1 MTCLSGS
8 ELQLWRREQ
17 LLGQQ
22 DQAAALDWLLELE
35 AGLRWRELQ
44 ASYLHPEAP
53 VQLDCSLQRLEQI
66 WQQHCQQQ
74 VPLQHLVGR
83 CPWRDFELEVS
94 PAVLIPRQETELLVE
109 LAMGCFEAS
118 DAPQRWADLGTG
130 SGCLA
135 VALARHWPSSCG
147 WAVDCSREA
156 LAVARRNA
164 AALGLLQCAAVQWCE
179 GLWWQPLQPLAG
191 QLDLVV
197 SNPPYIPSAVV
208 DGLEPVVRDH
218 EPRLALARHWPNSC
232 GWAVDCSAEALAVAQ
247 RNAAAL
253 RQRQCAALQW
263 CEGEWWQPLQ
273 PLAGQLDLVV
283 SNPPYIPLSLIHI

>member
-164 AALGLLQCAAVQWCE
+164 AALGLLQSAAVQWCE

-218 EPRLALARHWPNSC
+218 EPRLALDGGSDGLDALRLIIEAAPQMLAPG
-232 GWAVDCSAEALAVAQ
+232 GWLVLEHHHDQAAAVAELLGAAI
-247 RNAAAL
+247 RNVLEVCFWFYAFDHNGFQAS
-253 RQRQCAALQW
+253 Q
-263 CEGEWWQPLQ
+263 
-273 PLAGQLDLVV
+273 V
-283 SNPPYIPLSLIHI
+283 

>member
-164 AALGLLQCAAVQWCE
+164 AALGLLQSAAVQWCE

-218 EPRLALARHWPNSC
+218 EPRLALDGGSDGLDALRLIIEAAPQMLAPG
-232 GWAVDCSAEALAVAQ
+232 GWLVLEHHHDQAAAVDQLLCTAGLQERRQERDLEGQMRFAVA
-247 RNAAAL
+247 R
-253 RQRQCAALQW
+253 R
-263 CEGEWWQPLQ
+263 
-273 PLAGQLDLVV
+273 
-283 SNPPYIPLSLIHI
+283 SNP

>member
-83 CPWRDFELEVS
+83 CPWRDLELEVS

-135 VALARHWPSSCG
+135 VALARHWPSTSG

-164 AALGLLQCAAVQWCE
+164 AALGLLQGAAVQWCE

-218 EPRLALARHWPNSC
+218 EPRLALDGGSDGLDALRLIIEAAPQMLAPG
-232 GWAVDCSAEALAVAQ
+232 GWLVLEHHHDQAAAVDQLLGAAGLQERRQERDLEGQMRFAVA
-247 RNAAAL
+247 R
-253 RQRQCAALQW
+253 R
-263 CEGEWWQPLQ
+263 
-273 PLAGQLDLVV
+273 
-283 SNPPYIPLSLIHI
+283 SNP

>member
-22 DQAAALDWLLELE
+22 EQAAALDWLLELE

-164 AALGLLQCAAVQWCE
+164 AALGLLQSAALQWCE

-218 EPRLALARHWPNSC
+218 EPRLALDGGSDGLDALRLIIEAAPQMLAPG
-232 GWAVDCSAEALAVAQ
+232 GWLVLEHHHDQAAAVAELLG
-247 RNAAAL
+247 AAGL
-253 RQRQCAALQW
+253 QERRQERDL
-263 CEGEWWQPLQ
+263 EGQMRF
-273 PLAGQLDLVV
+273 AVV
-283 SNPPYIPLSLIHI
+283 RRSNP

>member
-147 WAVDCSREA
+147 WAVDCSAEA

-164 AALGLLQCAAVQWCE
+164 AALGLLQSAAVQWCE

-218 EPRLALARHWPNSC
+218 EPRLALDGGSDGLDALRLIIEAAPQMLAPG
-232 GWAVDCSAEALAVAQ
+232 GWLVLEHHHDQAAAVDQLLGAAGLQERRQERDLEGQMRFAVA
-247 RNAAAL
+247 R
-253 RQRQCAALQW
+253 R
-263 CEGEWWQPLQ
+263 
-273 PLAGQLDLVV
+273 
-283 SNPPYIPLSLIHI
+283 SNP

>member
-35 AGLRWRELQ
+35 AGLLWRELQ

-147 WAVDCSREA
+147 WAVDCSAEA

-164 AALGLLQCAAVQWCE
+164 AALGLLQSAAVQWCE

-218 EPRLALARHWPNSC
+218 EPRLALDGGSDGLDALRLIIEAAPQMLAPG
-232 GWAVDCSAEALAVAQ
+232 GWLVLEHHHDQAAAVAE
-247 RNAAAL
+247 L
-253 RQRQCAALQW
+253 LCAAGLQERRQERDL
-263 CEGEWWQPLQ
+263 EGQMRF
-273 PLAGQLDLVV
+273 AVARR
-283 SNPPYIPLSLIHI
+283 SNP

>member
-164 AALGLLQCAAVQWCE
+164 AALGLLQSAAVQWCE

-218 EPRLALARHWPNSC
+218 EPRLALDGGSDGLDALRLIIEAAPQMLAPG
-232 GWAVDCSAEALAVAQ
+232 GWLVLEHHHDQAAAVAE
-247 RNAAAL
+247 RLGAAGL
-253 RQRQCAALQW
+253 QERRQERDL
-263 CEGEWWQPLQ
+263 EGQMRF
-273 PLAGQLDLVV
+273 AVARR
-283 SNPPYIPLSLIHI
+283 SNP

>member
-164 AALGLLQCAAVQWCE
+164 AALGLLQSAAVQWCE

-218 EPRLALARHWPNSC
+218 EPRLALDGGSDGLDALRLIIEAAPQMLAPG
-232 GWAVDCSAEALAVAQ
+232 GWLVLEHHHDQAAAVAELLG
-247 RNAAAL
+247 AAGL
-253 RQRQCAALQW
+253 QERRQERDL
-263 CEGEWWQPLQ
+263 EGQVRF
-273 PLAGQLDLVV
+273 AVARR
-283 SNPPYIPLSLIHI
+283 SNP

>member
-164 AALGLLQCAAVQWCE
+164 AALGLLQGAAVQWCE

-218 EPRLALARHWPNSC
+218 EPRLALDGGSDGLDALRLIIEAAPQMLAPG
-232 GWAVDCSAEALAVAQ
+232 GWLVLEHHHDQAAAVDQLLGAAGLQERRPERDLEGQMRFAVA
-247 RNAAAL
+247 R
-253 RQRQCAALQW
+253 R
-263 CEGEWWQPLQ
+263 
-273 PLAGQLDLVV
+273 
-283 SNPPYIPLSLIHI
+283 SNP

>member
-164 AALGLLQCAAVQWCE
+164 AALGLLQSAAVQWCE

-218 EPRLALARHWPNSC
+218 EPRLALDGGSDGLDALRFIIEAAPQMLAPG
-232 GWAVDCSAEALAVAQ
+232 GWLVLEHHHDQAAAVDQLLGAAGLQERRQERDLEGQMRFAVA
-247 RNAAAL
+247 R
-253 RQRQCAALQW
+253 R
-263 CEGEWWQPLQ
+263 
-273 PLAGQLDLVV
+273 
-283 SNPPYIPLSLIHI
+283 SNP

>member
-35 AGLRWRELQ
+35 AGLLWRELQ

-53 VQLDCSLQRLEQI
+53 VQLRCSLQRLEQI

-83 CPWRDFELEVS
+83 CPWRDLELEVS

-109 LAMGCFEAS
+109 LAMGCFDAS
-118 DAPQRWADLGTG
+118 AGPQHWADLGTG
-130 SGCLA
+130 SGCVAL
-135 VALARHWPSSCG
+135 ALARHWPSSCG
-147 WAVDCSREA
+147 WAVDCSGEA
-156 LAVARRNA
+156 LAVAQRNA
-164 AALGLLQCAAVQWCE
+164 AALGLHHGAAVHWCE
-179 GLWWQPLQPLAG
+179 GLWWQPLQRVAG

-197 SNPPYIPSAVV
+197 SNPPYIPSSVV

-218 EPRLALARHWPNSC
+218 EPRLALDGGSDGLDALRLIIEAAPQMLAPG
-232 GWAVDCSAEALAVAQ
+232 GWLVLEHHHDQAAAVAELL
-247 RNAAAL
+247 AAAGL
-253 RQRQCAALQW
+253 QGRRQQRDL
-263 CEGEWWQPLQ
+263 E
-273 PLAGQLDLVV
+273 GQLRFAVARRC
-283 SNPPYIPLSLIHI
+283 NP

>member
-35 AGLRWRELQ
+35 AGLLWRELQ

-53 VQLDCSLQRLEQI
+53 LQLDCSLQRLEQI

-83 CPWRDFELEVS
+83 CPWRDLELEVS

-109 LAMGCFEAS
+109 LAMGCFDAS
-118 DAPQRWADLGTG
+118 AGPQHWADLGTG
-130 SGCLA
+130 SGCVAL
-135 VALARHWPSSCG
+135 ALARHWPSSCG
-147 WAVDCSREA
+147 WAVDCSGEA
-156 LAVARRNA
+156 LAVAQRNA
-164 AALGLLQCAAVQWCE
+164 AALGLHHGAAVHWCE
-179 GLWWQPLQPLAG
+179 GLWWQPLQPVAG

-197 SNPPYIPSAVV
+197 SNPPYIPSSVV

-218 EPRLALARHWPNSC
+218 EPRLALDGGGDGLDALRLIIEAAPQMLAPG
-232 GWAVDCSAEALAVAQ
+232 GWLVLEHHHDQAAAVAELL
-247 RNAAAL
+247 AAAGL
-253 RQRQCAALQW
+253 QERRQQRDL
-263 CEGEWWQPLQ
+263 E
-273 PLAGQLDLVV
+273 GQLRFAVARRC
-283 SNPPYIPLSLIHI
+283 NP

>member
-164 AALGLLQCAAVQWCE
+164 AALGLLQSAAVQWCE

-218 EPRLALARHWPNSC
+218 EPRLALDGGSDGLDALRLIIEAAPQMLAPG
-232 GWAVDCSAEALAVAQ
+232 GWLVVEHHHDQAAAVAELLG
-247 RNAAAL
+247 AAGL
-253 RQRQCAALQW
+253 QERRQERDL
-263 CEGEWWQPLQ
+263 EGQMRF
-273 PLAGQLDLVV
+273 AVARR
-283 SNPPYIPLSLIHI
+283 SNP

>member
-218 EPRLALARHWPNSC
+218 EPRLALDGGSDGLDALRLIIEAAPQMLAPG
-232 GWAVDCSAEALAVAQ
+232 GWLVLEHHHDQAAAVDQLLCAAGLQERRQERDLEGQMRFAVA
-247 RNAAAL
+247 R
-253 RQRQCAALQW
+253 R
-263 CEGEWWQPLQ
+263 
-273 PLAGQLDLVV
+273 
-283 SNPPYIPLSLIHI
+283 SNP

>member
-35 AGLRWRELQ
+35 AGLLWRELQ

-53 VQLDCSLQRLEQI
+53 VQLGCSLQRLEQI

-164 AALGLLQCAAVQWCE
+164 AALGLLQSASVQWCE

-218 EPRLALARHWPNSC
+218 EPRLALDGGSDGLDALRLIIEAAPQMLAPG
-232 GWAVDCSAEALAVAQ
+232 GWLVLEHHHDQAAAVDQLLGAAGLQERRQERDLEGQMRFAVA
-247 RNAAAL
+247 R
-253 RQRQCAALQW
+253 R
-263 CEGEWWQPLQ
+263 
-273 PLAGQLDLVV
+273 
-283 SNPPYIPLSLIHI
+283 SNP

>member
-22 DQAAALDWLLELE
+22 EQAAALDWLLELE

-53 VQLDCSLQRLEQI
+53 VPLDCSLQRLEQI

-164 AALGLLQCAAVQWCE
+164 AALGLLQSAAVQWCE

-218 EPRLALARHWPNSC
+218 EPRLALDGGSDGLDALRLIIEAAPQMLAPG
-232 GWAVDCSAEALAVAQ
+232 GWLVLEHHHDQAAAVAELLG
-247 RNAAAL
+247 AAGL
-253 RQRQCAALQW
+253 QERRQERDL
-263 CEGEWWQPLQ
+263 EGQMRF
-273 PLAGQLDLVV
+273 AVARR
-283 SNPPYIPLSLIHI
+283 SNP

>member
-164 AALGLLQCAAVQWCE
+164 AALGLLQSAAVQWCE

-218 EPRLALARHWPNSC
+218 EPRLALDGGSD
-232 GWAVDCSAEALAVAQ
+232 GLD
-247 RNAAAL
+247 AL
-253 RQRQCAALQW
+253 RLIIEAAPQMLAP
-263 CEGEWWQPLQ
+263 GLPLLQ
-273 PLAGQLDLVV
+273 PLRQHLEPFRRHGLERRATAKRICP
-283 SNPPYIPLSLIHI
+283 SRSLS

>member
-35 AGLRWRELQ
+35 AGLLWRELQ

-53 VQLDCSLQRLEQI
+53 VQLRCSLQRLEQI

-83 CPWRDFELEVS
+83 CPWRDLELEVS

-109 LAMGCFEAS
+109 LAMGCFDAS
-118 DAPQRWADLGTG
+118 AGPQHWADLGTG
-130 SGCLA
+130 SGCVAL
-135 VALARHWPSSCG
+135 ALARHWPSSCG
-147 WAVDCSREA
+147 WAVDCSGEA
-156 LAVARRNA
+156 LAVAQRNA
-164 AALGLLQCAAVQWCE
+164 AALGLHQRAAVHWCE
-179 GLWWQPLQPLAG
+179 GLWWQPLQRVAG

-197 SNPPYIPSAVV
+197 SNPPYIPSSVV

-218 EPRLALARHWPNSC
+218 EPRLALDGGSDGLDALRLIIEAAPQMLAPG
-232 GWAVDCSAEALAVAQ
+232 GWLVLEHHHDQAAAVAELL
-247 RNAAAL
+247 AAAGL
-253 RQRQCAALQW
+253 QERGQQRDL
-263 CEGEWWQPLQ
+263 E
-273 PLAGQLDLVV
+273 GQLRFAVARRC
-283 SNPPYIPLSLIHI
+283 NP

>member
-164 AALGLLQCAAVQWCE
+164 AALGLLQGAAVQWCE

-218 EPRLALARHWPNSC
+218 EPRLALDGGRDGLDALRLIIEAAPQMLAPG
-232 GWAVDCSAEALAVAQ
+232 GWLVLEHHHDQAAAVDQLLGAAGLQERRQERDLEGQMRFAVA
-247 RNAAAL
+247 R
-253 RQRQCAALQW
+253 R
-263 CEGEWWQPLQ
+263 
-273 PLAGQLDLVV
+273 
-283 SNPPYIPLSLIHI
+283 SNP

>member
-147 WAVDCSREA
+147 WAVDCSAEA

-164 AALGLLQCAAVQWCE
+164 AALGLLQSAAVQWCE

-218 EPRLALARHWPNSC
+218 EPRLALDGGSDGLDALRLIIEAAPQMLAPG
-232 GWAVDCSAEALAVAQ
+232 GWLVLEHHHDQAAAVAELLG
-247 RNAAAL
+247 AAGL
-253 RQRQCAALQW
+253 QERRQERDL
-263 CEGEWWQPLQ
+263 EGQMRF
-273 PLAGQLDLVV
+273 AVARR
-283 SNPPYIPLSLIHI
+283 SNP

>member
-1 MTCLSGS
+1 MTCLSGF

-156 LAVARRNA
+156 LAVAQRNA
-164 AALGLLQCAAVQWCE
+164 AALGLLQSAAVQWCE

-218 EPRLALARHWPNSC
+218 EPRLALDGGSDGLDALRLIIEAAPQMLAPG
-232 GWAVDCSAEALAVAQ
+232 GWLVLEHHHDQAAAVAELLG
-247 RNAAAL
+247 AAGL
-253 RQRQCAALQW
+253 QERRQERDL
-263 CEGEWWQPLQ
+263 EGQMRF
-273 PLAGQLDLVV
+273 AVARR
-283 SNPPYIPLSLIHI
+283 SNP

>member
-164 AALGLLQCAAVQWCE
+164 AALGLLQSAAVQWCE

-197 SNPPYIPSAVV
+197 SKPPYIPSAVV

-218 EPRLALARHWPNSC
+218 EPRLALDGGSDGLDALRLIIEAAPQMLAPG
-232 GWAVDCSAEALAVAQ
+232 GWLVLEHHHDQAAAVAELLG
-247 RNAAAL
+247 AAGL
-253 RQRQCAALQW
+253 QERRQERDL
-263 CEGEWWQPLQ
+263 EGQMRF
-273 PLAGQLDLVV
+273 AVARR
-283 SNPPYIPLSLIHI
+283 SNP

>member
-147 WAVDCSREA
+147 WAVDCSAEA

-164 AALGLLQCAAVQWCE
+164 AALGLLQGAAVQWCE

-218 EPRLALARHWPNSC
+218 EPRLALDGGSDGLDALRLIIEAAPQMLAPG
-232 GWAVDCSAEALAVAQ
+232 GWLVLEHHHDQAAAVDQLLGAAGLQERRQERDLEGQMRFAVA
-247 RNAAAL
+247 R
-253 RQRQCAALQW
+253 R
-263 CEGEWWQPLQ
+263 
-273 PLAGQLDLVV
+273 
-283 SNPPYIPLSLIHI
+283 SNP

>member
-118 DAPQRWADLGTG
+118 AAPQRWADLGTG

-164 AALGLLQCAAVQWCE
+164 AALGLLQSAAVQWCE

-218 EPRLALARHWPNSC
+218 EPRLALDGGIDGLDALRLIIEAAPQMLAPG
-232 GWAVDCSAEALAVAQ
+232 GWLVLEHHHDQAAAVDVLLGAAGLQERRQERDLEGQMRFAVA
-247 RNAAAL
+247 R
-253 RQRQCAALQW
+253 R
-263 CEGEWWQPLQ
+263 
-273 PLAGQLDLVV
+273 
-283 SNPPYIPLSLIHI
+283 SNP